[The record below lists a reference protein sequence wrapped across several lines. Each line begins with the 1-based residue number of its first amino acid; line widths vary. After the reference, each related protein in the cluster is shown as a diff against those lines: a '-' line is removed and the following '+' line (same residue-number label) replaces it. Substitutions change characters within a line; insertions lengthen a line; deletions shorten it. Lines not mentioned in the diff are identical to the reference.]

1 MWAGSNHWS
10 LFCRHPCIE
19 TLKERKSTPVSNA
32 VECGQ
37 LQVDWVQLLR
47 FNIHNKTMKIQPTLP
62 TSGKILAHCKRMVYA
77 FRESL
82 DVKLCVF
89 KIGVTADPMN
99 RFSDYMTKAFTVMWV
114 LYISDDLGLTHML
127 EAALISEFHTSTGCR
142 NAPES
147 GGEGGLNRKKHLGPP
162 FFTYITGGRAD
173 QLKRVG

>member
-47 FNIHNKTMKIQPTLP
+47 FNIHNKTMKIQPKLP

-173 QLKRVG
+173 Q